1 MTDEQ
6 IKPDVASQLMMT
18 NTEKHKRKQQ
28 MIKNQREIP
37 ERLDLQLKP
46 VNRIIKTINN
56 TDLSGENWKN
66 K

>member
-18 NTEKHKRKQQ
+18 NTEKHKKKQQ

-37 ERLDLQLKP
+37 ERLDF
-46 VNRIIKTINN
+46 
-56 TDLSGENWKN
+56 
-66 K
+66 